1 MIRIEKVNFAYH
13 TEPVLKDLNIS
24 LEEKTFSTIIGPNGS
39 GKTTLMNLL
48 TKNSKNQNGLIHLK
62 GESIEGYSIENF
74 ACMAAVINQN
84 EQIKFPFS
92 CLEVIL
98 MGRKPHVGRFGK
110 LNDKDFEIVHEVMEL
125 TNTTKFIDTPITEIS
140 GGEYQRVM
148 LARAL
153 AQEPEVLFLD
163 EAFSAMDL
171 SYKLHFLKLIKNLV
185 DNKRITVVAV
195 MHDLNLAYRFSD
207 CVCILKEGMLKAI
220 GQPKQI
226 LTEKIISDV
235 FGVEAEHVPDK
246 GFLFL

>member
-1 MIRIEKVNFAYH
+1 MIQIENVNFAYH
-13 TEPVLKDLNIS
+13 TEPVLKDLSIS

-48 TKNSKNQNGLIHLK
+48 TKNSSKQKGLIRIK
-62 GESIEGYSIENF
+62 GESIDTYSIENF
-74 ACMAAVINQN
+74 ACIVAVINQN

-98 MGRKPHVGRFGK
+98 MGRKPHIGRFGK
-110 LNDKDFEIVHEVMEL
+110 LGDKDFDIVHEVMEL
-125 TNTTKFIDTPITEIS
+125 TDTAQFMDTPVTEIS

-153 AQEPEVLFLD
+153 AQQPEVLFLD

-171 SYKLHFLKLIKNLV
+171 SYKLHFLKLIKKLV
-185 DNKRITVVAV
+185 DNKKITVVAV

-207 CVCILKEGMLKAI
+207 CICILKEGVLKGI

-226 LTEKIISDV
+226 LTVKMISDV
-235 FGVEAEHVPDK
+235 FGVEAEHVTDK